1 MTKPSSPGASPPDP
15 RGSAR
20 PRIRPARPADADAVI
35 AIRADAI
42 ATSAAL
48 WIDDVPPHAEALTW
62 FEDHLASGSMLVAAD
77 DDGAG
82 PVIGFATHS
91 PLRPHPGYRETAEDS
106 IYLAEAARGRGLGR
120 ALLEALVTA
129 AAGAGMH
136 SLIGMI
142 EGSNAASIAL
152 HERCGFAVV
161 GRIPEAGLKF
171 GRRLD
176 LVIMQRLL

>member
-1 MTKPSSPGASPPDP
+1 MPETPAPHGPGPRAS
-15 RGSAR
+15 GSADG
-20 PRIRPARPADADAVI
+20 RIRPARPEDADAVI

-42 ATSAAL
+42 ENSPAL
-48 WIDDVPPHAEALTW
+48 WIDEVPPRAEALAW

-77 DDGAG
+77 DDG
-82 PVIGFATHS
+82 VIGFATHS
-91 PLRPHPGYRETAEDS
+91 PLRPYPGYRETAEDS

-120 ALLEALVTA
+120 ALLEGLVTA
-129 AAGAGMH
+129 ATAAGMH

-142 EGSNAASIAL
+142 EGSNAASIAF
-152 HERCGFAVV
+152 HERCGFAIV

>member
-1 MTKPSSPGASPPDP
+1 M
-15 RGSAR
+15 
-20 PRIRPARPADADAVI
+20 I

-42 ATSAAL
+42 ETSAAL
-48 WIDDVPPHAEALTW
+48 WIDEVPPHAEALGW
-62 FEDHLASGSMLVAAD
+62 FEDHLAAGSMLVAVD
-77 DDGAG
+77 EDGG
-82 PVIGFATHS
+82 DVIGFATHS
-91 PLRPHPGYRETAEDS
+91 PLRPYPGYRETAEDS

-129 AAGAGMH
+129 AGAAGMH

-152 HERCGFAVV
+152 HEGCGFTVV